1 MIDHPAIR
9 AYTAAVIQCREEF
22 RRNPITTR
30 CPVTGPCRR
39 CGLMT
44 NYLHGYCRGC
54 QKGRE

>member
-9 AYTAAVIQCREEF
+9 AYTAAVIRARREYAA
-22 RRNPITTR
+22 NPITSR
-30 CPVTGPCRR
+30 GPIAGPCRR

-54 QKGRE
+54 QERL